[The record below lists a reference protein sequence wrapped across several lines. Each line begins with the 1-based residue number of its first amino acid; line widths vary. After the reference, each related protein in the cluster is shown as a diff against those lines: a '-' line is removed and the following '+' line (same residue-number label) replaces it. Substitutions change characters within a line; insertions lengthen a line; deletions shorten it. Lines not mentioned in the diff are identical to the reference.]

1 MFVIGTAG
9 HVDHGKSA
17 LIERLTGVHPDRLQQ
32 EQERGLTIELGFG
45 WLELPSGTEISLI
58 DVPGHIRFVR
68 HMLAG
73 IGGIDA
79 VLLIIA
85 ADEGIMPQTLEH
97 LSILRLMNIDKG
109 LVVLTKSDLV
119 DSDWLDLIT
128 DEIRGVL
135 SKTGLNTA
143 PILTT
148 SAATGDGF
156 DELLTEIDRLCKN
169 LPSPRNIDRP
179 RLSVDRCFTMSGFGT
194 VVTGT
199 LLDGPI
205 AVGDMLELS
214 PIGQTVRVRGVQT
227 HGSDLDKALPG
238 SRVAVNLTGVSVDD
252 VSRGMV
258 LSRPGTVQKT
268 SSFDATINLL
278 GKAPLKHNQ
287 KVHVHCGAAE
297 IQGRVRLVG
306 TDTTENHE
314 PEFVQ
319 ILLSEPLA
327 TAEGELYIIRVSD
340 QTIGGGKILSINP
353 ARHRRSDKSI
363 IEPLSALSSGSF
375 ESKLLTTIRQIQPTP
390 LSGIVELLTESS
402 TKIDSTLGNL
412 IESKSVLELKTSD
425 ANAVYIT
432 SDWLESTKEY
442 IGRLIDQHLEV
453 WPLRAGI
460 PREELRANL
469 SLDAG
474 IYSLILQLLEEYDI
488 KANSDVVTRSSW
500 VPQLSDSQKT
510 AVADFVDSLKSAG
523 YAPNRTD
530 IDPELT
536 QYLERER
543 IVKNLGDGVIFEIG
557 NYESARDT
565 VLELLEKSND
575 SSLGVIRDALSTNRR
590 ITQAL
595 LETMD
600 KEGLTARIG
609 DGRKITERGRTL
621 RGI

>member
-45 WLELPSGTEISLI
+45 WLELPSGAEISLI

-79 VLLIIA
+79 VLLVIA

-119 DSDWLDLIT
+119 DSDWVDLIT

-135 SKTGLNTA
+135 SETGLNTA

-156 DELLTEIDRLCKN
+156 DELLTEIDRLCDN

-179 RLSVDRCFTMSGFGT
+179 RLSVDRSFTMSGFGT

-199 LLDGPI
+199 LLDGPL

-214 PIGQTVRVRGVQT
+214 PVGQTVRVRGIQT
-227 HGSDLDKALPG
+227 HGNDLDKALPG

-278 GKAPLKHNQ
+278 GSAPLKHNQ

-327 TAEGELYIIRVSD
+327 TAEGELYVIRISD

-353 ARHRRSDKSI
+353 VRHRRSDKSI
-363 IEPLSALSSGSF
+363 LEPLYALSSGSF
-375 ESKLLTTIRQIQPTP
+375 DSKLLTTIRQIQPTP

-425 ANAVYIT
+425 ANPVYIT
-432 SDWLESTKEY
+432 SDWLESTREY
-442 IGRLIDQHLEV
+442 IGRLIDQHLET

-469 SLDAG
+469 NLDAG
-474 IYSLILQLLEEYDI
+474 IYSLILQLLEKYDI
-488 KANSDVVTRSSW
+488 KANSDMVTRSSW
-500 VPQLSDSQKT
+500 VPQLNESEQT
-510 AVADFVDSLKSAG
+510 VVADLVDSLKSSG
-523 YAPNRTD
+523 YAPNRSD

-543 IVKNLGDGVIFEIG
+543 IIKNLGDGVIFEIG
-557 NYESARDT
+557 NYESARDI
-565 VLELLEKSND
+565 VLELLEKSDD

-621 RGI
+621 REI

>member
-45 WLELPSGTEISLI
+45 WLELPSGAEISLI

-79 VLLIIA
+79 VLLVIA

-119 DSDWLDLIT
+119 DSDWVDLIT

-135 SKTGLNTA
+135 SETGLNTA

-156 DELLTEIDRLCKN
+156 DELLTEIDRLCDN

-179 RLSVDRCFTMSGFGT
+179 RLSVDRSFTMSGFGT

-199 LLDGPI
+199 LLDGPL

-214 PIGQTVRVRGVQT
+214 PVGQTVRVRGIQT
-227 HGSDLDKALPG
+227 HGNDLDKALPG

-278 GKAPLKHNQ
+278 GSAPLKHNQ

-327 TAEGELYIIRVSD
+327 TAEGELYVIRISD

-353 ARHRRSDKSI
+353 VRHRRSDKSI
-363 IEPLSALSSGSF
+363 LEPLYALSSGSF

-425 ANAVYIT
+425 ANPVYIT
-432 SDWLESTKEY
+432 SDWLESTREY
-442 IGRLIDQHLEV
+442 IGRLIDQHLET

-469 SLDAG
+469 NLDAG
-474 IYSLILQLLEEYDI
+474 IYSLILQLLEKYDI
-488 KANSDVVTRSSW
+488 KANSDMVTRSSW
-500 VPQLSDSQKT
+500 VPQLNESEQT
-510 AVADFVDSLKSAG
+510 VVADLVDSLKSSG
-523 YAPNRTD
+523 YAPNRSD

-543 IVKNLGDGVIFEIG
+543 IIKNLGDGVIFEIG
-557 NYESARDT
+557 NYESARDI
-565 VLELLEKSND
+565 VLELLEKSDD

-621 RGI
+621 REI